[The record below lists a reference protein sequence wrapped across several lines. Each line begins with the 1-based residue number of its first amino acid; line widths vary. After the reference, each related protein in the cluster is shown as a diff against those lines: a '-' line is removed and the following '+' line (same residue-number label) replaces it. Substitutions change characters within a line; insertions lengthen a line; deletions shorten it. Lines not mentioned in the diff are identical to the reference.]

1 MHRNNNAMLVIK
13 NVTIVDLESVD
24 ISLFIR
30 VFFILLIN
38 GVVGGTRTP
47 TDLSTRPSSVRVYHS
62 ATTTYVLFFIILSIF
77 WFVFAA
83 DVLSRRTLSVNL
95 TFSQLSLRQ
104 SATTTYVLN
113 CNIKFFLVHHHQKFQ
128 R

>member
-1 MHRNNNAMLVIK
+1 MQAIE

-30 VFFILLIN
+30 VFFILLKN

-62 ATTTYVLFFIILSIF
+62 ATTTRIIYYSRLVAEVIF
-77 WFVFAA
+77 NNPLLKP
-83 DVLSRRTLSVNL
+83 D
-95 TFSQLSLRQ
+95 
-104 SATTTYVLN
+104 
-113 CNIKFFLVHHHQKFQ
+113 I
-128 R
+128 

>member
-62 ATTTYVLFFIILSIF
+62 ATTTYLYSVLGVSWRMLFST
-77 WFVFAA
+77 
-83 DVLSRRTLSVNL
+83 TLS
-95 TFSQLSLRQ
+95 SKD
-104 SATTTYVLN
+104 
-113 CNIKFFLVHHHQKFQ
+113 I
-128 R
+128 